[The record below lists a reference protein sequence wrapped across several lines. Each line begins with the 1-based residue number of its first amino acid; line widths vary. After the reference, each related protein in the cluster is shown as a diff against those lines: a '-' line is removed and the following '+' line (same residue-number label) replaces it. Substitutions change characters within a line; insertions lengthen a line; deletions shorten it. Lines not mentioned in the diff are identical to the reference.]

1 MIFQAYLGWLVE
13 MTNIFGIV
21 FRITY
26 QCLAILGIYG
36 LSSQRF
42 SQLFDGNPKEWGM
55 EIPRNWRREFC
66 WEKHSCCPCGL
77 GFNSGTPKNLMID
90 LAREKT
96 WIFYWRGRSQDMC
109 CKNKKNKH
117 LPWIWFAS
125 PVCHKKFWLPT
136 TASRTLGHC
145 VLRWCMTP
153 RSRRWSIHTLKGEKA
168 SCESASRRG
177 CGND

>member
-1 MIFQAYLGWLVE
+1 MIFQAYLGCLVE

-26 QCLAILGIYG
+26 QCLAILGIYE

-42 SQLFDGNPKEWGM
+42 SQLFDGNPKE
-55 EIPRNWRREFC
+55 
-66 WEKHSCCPCGL
+66 
-77 GFNSGTPKNLMID
+77 
-90 LAREKT
+90 LATRVLLLERKPGSSTGEVGRKICVAKT
-96 WIFYWRGRSQDMC
+96 
-109 CKNKKNKH
+109 KKKQT
-117 LPWIWFAS
+117 S
-125 PVCHKKFWLPT
+125 PVDMIRFSCLSLTKFWLPT

-145 VLRWCMTP
+145 VLRCMTP